1 MVRTGTRPAANE
13 AEDLGRRPD
22 ALQCPDVWERSEQM
36 ANSRTTADRRR
47 ALAHFVLQMSPH
59 DTALLREA
67 LEQARPEPEAG
78 GDR

>member
-1 MVRTGTRPAANE
+1 
-13 AEDLGRRPD
+13 
-22 ALQCPDVWERSEQM
+22 M

-47 ALAHFVLQMSPH
+47 ALAHFVL
-59 DTALLREA
+59 REA